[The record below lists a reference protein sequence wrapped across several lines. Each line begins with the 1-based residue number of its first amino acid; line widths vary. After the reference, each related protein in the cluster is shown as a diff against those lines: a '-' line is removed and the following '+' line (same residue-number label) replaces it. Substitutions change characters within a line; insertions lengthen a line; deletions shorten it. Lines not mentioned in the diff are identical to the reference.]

1 MRRNRDRPFFM
12 YLSHYSVHTPIR
24 AKPEITAKYEG
35 RAAVGGHG
43 DPTYAAMIESVD
55 EGVGRLLEALDEL
68 EIADRTV
75 VVLYGDNGGYGPV
88 TSMAPLR
95 GSKGMLYEGGIREPL
110 IVRWPGHTEPGT
122 TIHEPVIG
130 TDFYPTLLEIAG
142 APTPA
147 GKLLDGTSL
156 VALLEGDRSAAE
168 EMTRRPL
175 VWHFPAYLARD
186 ASVSGPWRTTPVS
199 AIRRGPHKLLHF
211 FEDDRWELYDLSAD
225 IGEEENLLQRE
236 PELVRELQGLLRA
249 WWSDADAFVPTER
262 NPEYDPDLRA
272 AAEAGRPSG

>member
-1 MRRNRDRPFFM
+1 MTRNRDRPFFM

-35 RAAVGGHG
+35 RPAVGGHG

-55 EGVGRLLEALDEL
+55 EGVGRLLEALEEL

-75 VVLYGDNGGYGPV
+75 VVFYGDNGGYGPV

-110 IVRWPGHTEPGT
+110 IVRWPGHTEAGT
-122 TIHEPVIG
+122 TIDVPVIG

-156 VALLEGDRSAAE
+156 VPLLEGDRSARE

-186 ASVSGPWRTTPVS
+186 ASVSGPWRTTPAS
-199 AIRRGPHKLLHF
+199 AIRRGPHKLIHF
-211 FEDDRWELYDLSAD
+211 FEDDRWELYDLVD
-225 IGEEENLLQRE
+225 DPGESS
-236 PELVRELQGLLRA
+236 ELSEAMPGVAGRLRA
-249 WWSDADAFVPTER
+249 ALEAWWLETGAFVPSEP
-262 NPEYDPDLRA
+262 NPAYRP
-272 AAEAGRPSG
+272 AG